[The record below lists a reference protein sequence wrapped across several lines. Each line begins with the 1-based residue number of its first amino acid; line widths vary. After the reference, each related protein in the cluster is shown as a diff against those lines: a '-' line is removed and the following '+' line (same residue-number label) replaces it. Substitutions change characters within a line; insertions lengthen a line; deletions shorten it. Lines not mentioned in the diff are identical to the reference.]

1 MMLDKD
7 IAYIMQPSSCLTKE
21 QLNAYALN
29 ALEPEELKAVEF
41 HLCSCWFCYDAAHAL
56 KQYKIDWSA
65 HLDLEKQFIDEH
77 QQMQNQI
84 IEEDVPNVNIG
95 KQEKPRSFW
104 TSVLIFILLISWLYI
119 FYLLNNTY
127 HFYKY

>member
-1 MMLDKD
+1 MLDKD
-7 IAYIMQPSSCLTKE
+7 IATILQPSSCLTKE

-29 ALEPEELKAVEF
+29 TLEPEELYAVEF

-77 QQMQNQI
+77 QKMQNEI
-84 IEEDVPNVNIG
+84 IEVEEVPIVNIG
-95 KQEKPRSFW
+95 KQVKQKSSW
-104 TSVLIFILLISWLYI
+104 TSVLLILLLISWLYM

-127 HFYKY
+127 HFYKF

>member
-1 MMLDKD
+1 MLDKD
-7 IAYIMQPSSCLTKE
+7 IATILQPSSCLTKE

-29 ALEPEELKAVEF
+29 TLEPEELYAVEF

-77 QQMQNQI
+77 QKMQNEI
-84 IEEDVPNVNIG
+84 IEVEEVPIVNIG
-95 KQEKPRSFW
+95 KQVKQKSSW
-104 TSVLIFILLISWLYI
+104 TSVLLILLLISWLYM
-119 FYLLNNTY
+119 FYLLNNSY
-127 HFYKY
+127 HFYKF